1 MVRHFVVRSALI
13 VGVLVAIPGMLSSQ
27 VTVAGNLA
35 VLERGGKRA
44 NDIGTAVVWLERA
57 GPANTRATKT
67 AIVTQ
72 EKEFTPRVAV
82 VPVGSTVEFPN
93 HDPFSHNVF
102 SVSEEAK
109 FDLGLYDRGEVRTA
123 RFDRPG
129 IVRVYCNIHAKMAA
143 YVIVRDNPWFA
154 QPTNDGSFSIDGVPP
169 GKYTIRA
176 WHERGGE
183 SSTPLE
189 VTTADAAPVTLKLDA
204 SNYKYRP
211 HLNKLGKPY
220 APEGRRY

>member
-1 MVRHFVVRSALI
+1 MRHFVLRSALI
-13 VGVLVAIPGMLSSQ
+13 VGGSMAVPGVVSSQ

-44 NDIGTAVVWLERA
+44 NDVGSAVVWLERA
-57 GPANTRATKT
+57 APGNTRPTKIG
-67 AIVTQ
+67 IVTQ
-72 EKEFTPRVAV
+72 AKEFTPRVVA

-109 FDLGLYDRGEVRTA
+109 FDLGLYDRGDVRTA
-123 RFDRPG
+123 CFDRPG

-143 YVIVRDNPWFA
+143 YVIVRDNPWFV
-154 QPTNDGSFSIDGVPP
+154 QPTNDGSFSIAGVPA
-169 GKYTIRA
+169 GKYTLRA

-183 SSTPLE
+183 SSMPLE
-189 VTTADAAPVTLKLDA
+189 VTDAGATPIAVKLDA
-204 SNYKYRP
+204 SGYSYKP
-211 HLNKLGKPY
+211 HLNKFGKPY

>member
-1 MVRHFVVRSALI
+1 VLI
-13 VGVLVAIPGMLSSQ
+13 VGAWLAVPGVISSQ

-44 NDIGTAVVWLERA
+44 TDVESAVVWLERT
-57 GPANTRATKT
+57 GPGTTRPTKIG
-67 AIVTQ
+67 IVTQ
-72 EKEFTPRVAV
+72 EKEFTPRVVAV
-82 VPVGSTVEFPN
+82 PIGSTVEFPN

-154 QPTNDGSFSIDGVPP
+154 QPANDGSFSIADVPP
-169 GKYTIRA
+169 GKYTLRA

-189 VTTADAAPVTLKLDA
+189 VTGAAPPPVALRLDA